1 LERGARG
8 HPGSY
13 ATLNSQPSTLNAF
26 DLMRIGI
33 TCYPTFGGSGVVA
46 TELGIALAERGD
58 EVHFISYA
66 LPSRLGLPRPRI
78 FFHEVV
84 APTYPLFVSPPYT
97 LALATKMAEVGKH
110 ARLDLLH
117 VHYALPHAISAILAR
132 EMSVGNGVRLKVVTT
147 LHGTDITIVGQD
159 RSYLPITRYGIE
171 KSDAVTAVS
180 RYLHDVTVSEL
191 GIRRPVHVVPNFV
204 DSNLFRPGAVS
215 SYARSLCRE
224 EECVLVHVSNFRPV
238 KRIADV
244 LGIFDRVRREI
255 PARLLLI
262 GDGPD
267 RSLAER
273 LALEGGFEDRTIFL
287 GNVPSIETILPIGKL
302 FLLPSDAESFGLAAL
317 EAMACGLPVIGTA
330 VGGLPEVVE
339 DGKSGSLRPVGDVDG
354 MAHAALSLL
363 RDPEQ
368 FAAFSQQARHRAVQ
382 EFPTEAAVARYRKL
396 YEETLGG

>member
-1 LERGARG
+1 
-8 HPGSY
+8 
-13 ATLNSQPSTLNAF
+13 
-26 DLMRIGI
+26 MKIGI

-46 TELGIALAERGD
+46 TELGIALAKRGD

-66 LPSRLGLPRPRI
+66 LPSRLGLPRPRV

-97 LALATKMAEVGKH
+97 LALATKMAEVATH
-110 ARLDLLH
+110 ARLDLFH

-132 EMSVGNGVRLKVVTT
+132 EMSAGNGARLKVVTT

-180 RYLHDVTVSEL
+180 RYLRDVTVREF
-191 GIRRPVHVVPNFV
+191 GVHRPVHVIPNFV
-204 DSNLFRPGAVS
+204 DSELFRPGEAS
-215 SYARSLCRE
+215 PYARSLCRE
-224 EECVLVHVSNFRPV
+224 DEHVLVHISNFRPV

-244 LGIFDRVRREI
+244 LAVFDRVRRQV

-273 LALEGGFEDRTIFL
+273 LATEGGFEDRTTFL

-302 FLLPSDAESFGLAAL
+302 FLLPSNAESFGLAAL
-317 EAMACGLPVIGTA
+317 EAMSCGLPVIGTSA
-330 VGGLPEVVE
+330 GGLPEVVE
-339 DGKSGSLRPVGDVDG
+339 DGKSGYLKPVGDVEG
-354 MAHAALSLL
+354 MAEAALSLL
-363 RDPEQ
+363 RDPEK
-368 FAAFSQQARHRAVQ
+368 FALFSSEARRRAVE
-382 EFPTEAAVARYRKL
+382 EFPTETAVARYRKL
-396 YEETLGG
+396 YEETLGR

>member
-1 LERGARG
+1 V
-8 HPGSY
+8 
-13 ATLNSQPSTLNAF
+13 
-26 DLMRIGI
+26 RIGI

-46 TELGIALAERGD
+46 TELGIALAKHGD
-58 EVHFISYA
+58 EIHFISYA
-66 LPSRLGLPRPRI
+66 LPSRLGLPRKRV

-84 APTYPLFVSPPYT
+84 APSYPLFVSPPYT
-97 LALATKMAEVGKH
+97 LALATKMAEVAEH

-132 EMSVGNGVRLKVVTT
+132 EMSAGNGRRLKVVTT

-180 RYLHDVTVSEL
+180 RYLRDVTVREFGIESE
-191 GIRRPVHVVPNFV
+191 VHVIPNFV
-204 DSNLFRPGAVS
+204 DGDLFRPGEAS
-215 SYARSLCRE
+215 AYAQSLCRE
-224 EECVLVHVSNFRPV
+224 DEAVLIHISNFRPV

-244 LGIFDRVRREI
+244 LGIFDRVRRRT

-273 LALEGGFEDRTIFL
+273 LAHEGGFEDRTVFL

-317 EAMACGLPVIGTA
+317 EAMACGLPVIGTS

-339 DGKSGSLRPVGDVDG
+339 DGKNGYLRPVGDVEA
-354 MAHAALSLL
+354 MAAAALSLL
-363 RDPEQ
+363 RDRQKYES
-368 FAAFSQQARHRAVQ
+368 FSGEARRRAVE
-382 EFPTEAAVARYRKL
+382 EFPTERAVARYRKV
-396 YEETLGG
+396 YEDTLEKPRPSR